1 MLGDLAALEERLA
14 SEVRACKAGDPL
26 APVTILIGN
35 TLLRPYLRRRLAR
48 GAGGHLNLHLLTPND
63 LARSLGEQAL
73 AGRGRVRL
81 PYFGDRILARRV
93 AESTPT
99 SYFAPVSRSPGFAE
113 TLRTLFRELGQAAI
127 DPGDWQVATDADP
140 GPAGKHRDI
149 GTLYEQHQARLGR
162 FHTAEEWYRFADPA
176 RFDARCLLVYGVWRP
191 TTNQR
196 QLLERLGR
204 EARLVFFLPW
214 TGTDADDAHQE
225 MRQWLDGLGA
235 VSEYLD
241 ARLDAGT
248 SLGHLQRRLFHP
260 PEPASRI
267 DSTVGLLSAPDPPRE
282 VREAVRTCLRWARE
296 DGIPFHEMAVAYRSA
311 ESYRALV
318 DQVFQQVGIVTYLH
332 EKRRLSEEPAGQR
345 LIALLNLV
353 GSALPRAG
361 VMEFLTETVLPRATQ
376 DRFGDAER
384 PIQPAT
390 WDHISREASI
400 VEGKDQWRSRLR
412 SLIESKGTL
421 EEIEDEIRAT
431 QLKEEIDEIARF
443 ERFITAFAAALDEA
457 PDLAAW
463 NEHLDF
469 VCRLARNYIDG
480 IGPILE
486 RLEMLRPLQELD
498 PDRGVPF
505 EQVRET
511 VRVWLD
517 RQDSA
522 AVNGWL
528 NGSGQEIPSGQ
539 FGRRGVTVL
548 DVNSLRH
555 LRFKAVV
562 ILGVAERSFP
572 SPPRQDPLLL
582 DRERKTLNDRHGW
595 ALPLRAMGPDDEAL
609 QFALALQA
617 AEERVQISFPRG
629 EAGSSRSHLP
639 SHFFRAAA
647 AALTGTPVEASQVD
661 RLPRNLYTRVA
672 AGTFKL
678 PDGATALDE
687 HEYDRDR
694 LERRP
699 ELGLLVCGDDR
710 PTLRHARMADSA
722 RRDPELSCY
731 DGLLDDASVREI
743 SWSAGV
749 GQAVSP
755 SRLETYATCPFKYF
769 LQYVLRLKAV
779 EEPELL
785 ERISPL
791 ERGSLVHKVLE
802 DFLAECGSDD
812 PPAEHRR
819 EAHLERLRRVAR
831 RHCERLES
839 QGLVGYRVLWEY
851 DRMAIFEDLEEW
863 YEHEVEDQRRHGLQP
878 LTFELRFGRAWS
890 GEVSGTY
897 SRDTPFMFQFR
908 GGSLSFQGRA
918 DRVDVSTDRSRF
930 RVIDY
935 KSGRVGKW
943 HQKETLSGGRALQLP
958 IYLLAAADLLGIDW
972 RESRAEYFYVS
983 RKGEFK
989 RVALDGSWLE
999 ENWEGFTTLL
1009 GGLAASMESGLFMP
1023 VPRIQKFNNC
1033 EFCDY
1038 EPLCPGKVAGIAR
1051 RKRADDRAAAFLRLI
1066 EAEA

>member
-1 MLGDLAALEERLA
+1 
-14 SEVRACKAGDPL
+14 
-26 APVTILIGN
+26 
-35 TLLRPYLRRRLAR
+35 
-48 GAGGHLNLHLLTPND
+48 
-63 LARSLGEQAL
+63 
-73 AGRGRVRL
+73 
-81 PYFGDRILARRV
+81 
-93 AESTPT
+93 
-99 SYFAPVSRSPGFAE
+99 
-113 TLRTLFRELGQAAI
+113 
-127 DPGDWQVATDADP
+127 
-140 GPAGKHRDI
+140 
-149 GTLYEQHQARLGR
+149 
-162 FHTAEEWYRFADPA
+162 
-176 RFDARCLLVYGVWRP
+176 
-191 TTNQR
+191 
-196 QLLERLGR
+196 
-204 EARLVFFLPW
+204 
-214 TGTDADDAHQE
+214 
-225 MRQWLDGLGA
+225 
-235 VSEYLD
+235 
-241 ARLDAGT
+241 
-248 SLGHLQRRLFHP
+248 
-260 PEPASRI
+260 
-267 DSTVGLLSAPDPPRE
+267 
-282 VREAVRTCLRWARE
+282 
-296 DGIPFHEMAVAYRSA
+296 
-311 ESYRALV
+311 
-318 DQVFQQVGIVTYLH
+318 
-332 EKRRLSEEPAGQR
+332 
-345 LIALLNLV
+345 
-353 GSALPRAG
+353 
-361 VMEFLTETVLPRATQ
+361 
-376 DRFGDAER
+376 
-384 PIQPAT
+384 
-390 WDHISREASI
+390 
-400 VEGKDQWRSRLR
+400 
-412 SLIESKGTL
+412 
-421 EEIEDEIRAT
+421 
-431 QLKEEIDEIARF
+431 
-443 ERFITAFAAALDEA
+443 
-457 PDLAAW
+457 
-463 NEHLDF
+463 
-469 VCRLARNYIDG
+469 
-480 IGPILE
+480 
-486 RLEMLRPLQELD
+486 
-498 PDRGVPF
+498 
-505 EQVRET
+505 
-511 VRVWLD
+511 
-517 RQDSA
+517 
-522 AVNGWL
+522 
-528 NGSGQEIPSGQ
+528 
-539 FGRRGVTVL
+539 
-548 DVNSLRH
+548 
-555 LRFKAVV
+555 
-562 ILGVAERSFP
+562 
-572 SPPRQDPLLL
+572 
-582 DRERKTLNDRHGW
+582 
-595 ALPLRAMGPDDEAL
+595 
-609 QFALALQA
+609 
-617 AEERVQISFPRG
+617 
-629 EAGSSRSHLP
+629 
-639 SHFFRAAA
+639 
-647 AALTGTPVEASQVD
+647 
-661 RLPRNLYTRVA
+661 
-672 AGTFKL
+672 
-678 PDGATALDE
+678 
-687 HEYDRDR
+687 
-694 LERRP
+694 
-699 ELGLLVCGDDR
+699 
-710 PTLRHARMADSA
+710 MADSA

-908 GGSLSFQGRA
+908 CGSLSFQGRA